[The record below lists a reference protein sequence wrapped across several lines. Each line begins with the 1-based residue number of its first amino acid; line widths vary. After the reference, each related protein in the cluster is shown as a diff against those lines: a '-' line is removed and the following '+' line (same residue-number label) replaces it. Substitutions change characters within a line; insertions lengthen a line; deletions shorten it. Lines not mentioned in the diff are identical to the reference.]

1 MFRLDHNEAGSLQTG
16 AAPDLVP
23 HWVDLTGLCF
33 SSIKGTLHCM
43 IVLGR
48 TKRVVNQWLARPCGK
63 IGMLL
68 KIVCKYNDL
77 PRGRCSSM
85 ASTQH
90 GLETASMAIT
100 NKTLAIAATSLLV
113 GLIVLGLKGLAW
125 WLTGSV
131 ALYSDMLESTVNVV
145 TAIVALIAVRLAQ
158 RPADAAL
165 PYGYHKAEYF
175 SAVVVGVM
183 IIVAAILIL
192 REAFF
197 GFMEPA
203 MPDAPV
209 HGLAISAAAT
219 IINVVWAQVL
229 IRHGRQARSPA
240 IEADGKHLMTD
251 VVSTVGVLVG
261 LVLVYLTGIA
271 QLDSVLAALV
281 ALNILWS
288 GWGVIRESVG
298 GLMDVAV
305 PAETGKLIREVIAGN
320 AEGAI
325 EAHDVRTRQ
334 AGKLTFIDFHLVVPG
349 AMSVDEAHTIC
360 DRIEAKL
367 RDTVEDVQITIHVE
381 PEEKAKHAG
390 IVVL

>member
-1 MFRLDHNEAGSLQTG
+1 
-16 AAPDLVP
+16 
-23 HWVDLTGLCF
+23 
-33 SSIKGTLHCM
+33 
-43 IVLGR
+43 
-48 TKRVVNQWLARPCGK
+48 
-63 IGMLL
+63 
-68 KIVCKYNDL
+68 
-77 PRGRCSSM
+77 
-85 ASTQH
+85 
-90 GLETASMAIT
+90 MAIT

-197 GFMEPA
+197 GFMEPS

-219 IINVVWAQVL
+219 TINVVWAQVL

-288 GWGVIRESVG
+288 GWGLIRESVG

-320 AEGAI
+320 ADGAI

-367 RDTVEDVQITIHVE
+367 RDAVEDVQITIHVE